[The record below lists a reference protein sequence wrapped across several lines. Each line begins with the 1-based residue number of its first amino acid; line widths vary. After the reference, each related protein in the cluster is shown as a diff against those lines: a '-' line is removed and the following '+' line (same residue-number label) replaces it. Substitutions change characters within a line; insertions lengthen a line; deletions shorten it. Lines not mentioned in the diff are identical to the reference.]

1 MCIFSPAFY
10 GLTKDGHEC
19 LFIVGSLG
27 TITTLI
33 GHIYIYIYISDRS
46 GSDNSTI
53 ISSNSQQSAVIAI

>member
-33 GHIYIYIYISDRS
+33 GHIYIYIISDRS

>member
-1 MCIFSPAFY
+1 MYFFTCFLRSDRRW
-10 GLTKDGHEC
+10 TC
-19 LFIVGSLG
+19 LFVVGTLG

>member
-1 MCIFSPAFY
+1 MYFFTCFLRSDRRW
-10 GLTKDGHEC
+10 TC
-19 LFIVGSLG
+19 LFVVGTLG

-33 GHIYIYIYISDRS
+33 GHIYIYIISDRS